1 MTGTAVLY
9 LEDEKMII
17 LRDVEKKVAEEI
29 KSQYGNKNCSYHLD
43 ERKVEVGKSVKHLI
57 WMDRAD
63 LGG

>member
-9 LEDEKMII
+9 LEDERMII

-29 KSQYGNKNCSYHLD
+29 KSQCGERSCSYHLE
-43 ERKVEVGKSVKHLI
+43 ERRVDLGPVKHVI

-63 LGG
+63 IGD